1 MGAIDPGGGLPGE
14 KILWSGAPAQGLL
27 LTSRDWFM
35 IPFSLLWGG
44 GVLFALFAAAMRQQ
58 QTDPVA
64 LVFPLVFLSVFGL
77 VGLYIVAGR
86 FLLDAW
92 VRRAT
97 SYAVTNKRILIS
109 RSAPFVN
116 FTAISLNRLPDMSL
130 SERADGRGTIRFGPQ
145 QSWFGA
151 GSGGFSAWAPALDPT
166 PQFIAIENARSVFD
180 QIQRA
185 SAEAR

>member
-1 MGAIDPGGGLPGE
+1 MSASDPSGGLPGE
-14 KILWSGAPAQGLL
+14 TILWSGAPAQGLL

-35 IPFSLLWGG
+35 IPFSLVWGG
-44 GVLFALFAAAMRQQ
+44 MVSFALFAAILQARQAA
-58 QTDPVA
+58 PFA
-64 LVFPLVFLSVFGL
+64 LVILSLFTL
-77 VGLYIVAGR
+77 LGLYIIAGR

-92 VRRAT
+92 IRRRT

-109 RSAPFVN
+109 RSAPFGN
-116 FTAISLNRLPDMSL
+116 FTSVSLGRLPDMSL

-145 QSWFGA
+145 QPWFATGT
-151 GSGGFSAWAPALDPT
+151 GGFSAWVPALDPT

>member
-1 MGAIDPGGGLPGE
+1 MSASDQIGGLPGE
-14 KILWSGAPAQGLL
+14 KLLWSGAPAQGLL
-27 LTSRDWFM
+27 LTGRDWFM

-44 GVLFALFAAAMRQQ
+44 VVSFALFTTVVRRQI
-58 QTDPVA
+58 DP
-64 LVFPLVFLSVFGL
+64 FTLVFLSVFAL
-77 VGLYIVAGR
+77 MSLYIVAGR

-92 VRRAT
+92 VRRQT

-109 RSAPFVN
+109 RSAPFAS
-116 FTAISLNRLPDMSL
+116 FTSVRLDRLPDMSL

-145 QSWFGA
+145 QPWFGT
-151 GSGGFSAWAPALDPT
+151 GSGGFSAWMPALDPT